1 MALTDD
7 VSRLT
12 EIVVRQHQD
21 GGLASRL
28 RLQARLSRG
37 DVGKACGVSGEQVA
51 AWEAALSKPTTQ
63 EGLAWLSL
71 LWARQPGPL
80 SRADQAAA
88 DAQDA

>member
-7 VSRLT
+7 VTRLT
-12 EIVVRQHQD
+12 EILVRQHQD
-21 GGLASRL
+21 GQAARL
-28 RLQARLSRG
+28 RLQARLSLG

-63 EGLAWLSL
+63 EGLAWMSL

-88 DAQDA
+88 EARDA